1 MPEGSSEAVAGS
13 EVVPGY
19 RRDLHPL
26 PSRKIGIVGT
36 CPSRM
41 LAPFGDPS
49 WEFWTLGPGGKDA
62 NRWERLLEIHGA
74 GTWPV
79 GAKTLFDQLGRLLGG
94 DSRAWPEG
102 VREPYEALVSAFNTR
117 KAEPASLAGLEG
129 FDGYLDDLR
138 KIEPPKIV
146 YTERPLL
153 GCKAN
158 VVYPRDAMFEK
169 YGRMWFSSSI
179 AYAAALALEDNVTDL
194 GFWGIDLESGEEYR
208 VQYMGAK
215 YFIHL
220 ARLAGV
226 NIYMPT
232 GCGLLRDP
240 NPYPDSW
247 ETHLAQI
254 CDFKLRVLGALK
266 EQAGREYD
274 VTAANL
280 NGREGQLAFLRED
293 LKDALPDAEAR
304 AVEIEKSAEALK
316 AHLHQKALAV
326 QAMQGEINAFD
337 FIRKLFV
344 IHGDP
349 V

>member
-1 MPEGSSEAVAGS
+1 MPETSPVGVAGS
-13 EVVPGY
+13 EVVEGY
-19 RRDLHPL
+19 RRDLHAL
-26 PSRKIGIVGT
+26 PSRKIGILGT

-41 LAPFGDPS
+41 LAPLGDAS

-62 NRWERLLEIHGA
+62 NRWERLFEIHGA
-74 GTWPV
+74 GSWPV
-79 GAKTLFDQLGRLLGG
+79 GAKGLFDKLGQLLGG
-94 DSRAWPEG
+94 DSRAWPPG
-102 VREPYEALVSAFNTR
+102 VREPYEALVNVFNVR
-117 KAEPASLAGLEG
+117 KAEPNLAGLEG

-146 YTERPLL
+146 YTERPLA

-158 VVYPRDAMFEK
+158 VVYPRDMMFEK

-179 AYAAALALEDNVTDL
+179 AYAAALALEENVTDL

-208 VQYMGAK
+208 VQFTGAK

-226 NIYMPT
+226 NIHMPK
-232 GCGLLRDP
+232 GCALLRDP
-240 NPYPDSW
+240 NPYPDTF
-247 ETHLAQI
+247 ETSLAQI

-280 NGREGQLAFLRED
+280 NGREGQLALLREN

-304 AVEIEKSAEALK
+304 AAEIDKSVEALK
-316 AHLHQKALAV
+316 AHLHEKALAV

-337 FIRKLFV
+337 FMRRLFV

-349 V
+349 L